1 MKKLI
6 NLLRH
11 REMDKIDVN
20 GGARLEEHR
29 KKLMSKPML
38 GEVFVHFHDQFRKL
52 DHQFFNGAGLELEL
66 GSGIAPMRDSYA
78 SVLATD
84 IMKAPHLDRVL
95 NAEAME
101 LEGGSVRVFYAQNCF
116 HHFSK
121 PRLFFDELERTLA
134 PGGGVIL
141 LEPYYGV
148 FASFLYKRLFKTEGF
163 DKTYP
168 SWETPA
174 TGPMH
179 GANQALSYIIFM
191 RDRAE
196 FEQKYPSLRIVHHRL
211 DRYYLKY
218 IFSGGLNF
226 KQICPDKLSPVLALL
241 QICLR
246 PLNRWL
252 ALHHVIV
259 LQKIKT

>member
-1 MKKLI
+1 MKFLI

-11 REMDKIDVN
+11 RALQNSEVN
-20 GGARLEEHR
+20 GQARLDEHSQ
-29 KKLMSKPML
+29 KLMSKPML
-38 GEVFVHFHDQFRKL
+38 REVFKHFHDQFRNL
-52 DHQFFNGAGLELEL
+52 DHQFLNASGLEVEL
-66 GSGIAPMRDSYA
+66 GAGIAPIRDAYP

-84 IMKAPHLDRVL
+84 IIKAPHLDKAL

-101 LEGGSVRVFYAQNCF
+101 LEDASVRVFYAQNCF
-116 HHFSK
+116 HHFSQ
-121 PRLFFDELERTLA
+121 PRLFFNELERTLV

-168 SWETPA
+168 SWETPE

-179 GANQALSYIIFM
+179 GANQALSYLVFM

-196 FEQKYPSLRIVHHRL
+196 FEQKHPSLKFVHQRL
-211 DRYYLKY
+211 DDHYLKY

-241 QICLR
+241 QTCLR

-259 LQKIKT
+259 LQKVEV